1 MKSKSVRQLTKGG
14 KKRSNNISL
23 NKMKEFVKIKQNFNN
38 WITKNKVKS
47 IKLIAFFLRVINEAN
62 KLQANSDRT
71 SKEKK

>member
-47 IKLIAFFLRVINEAN
+47 IKLIAFF
-62 KLQANSDRT
+62 
-71 SKEKK
+71 